1 MNLCRSGGRN
11 LRVLQMQDSKGKV
24 KMKHF
29 METITRALIAHMRDA
44 GYLDRVNT
52 TQMYKD
58 GKLHY
63 DRAKFIRQHAS
74 FDAQYDDKETM
85 FDTDL
90 ETLAIQILQM
100 VHHGAI
106 IYTDDK
112 GNRIRNDKI
121 IKELHPRA

>member
-1 MNLCRSGGRN
+1 MNLCRNGGRN

-52 TQMYKD
+52 TKMFRN
-58 GKLHY
+58 GSLEY
-63 DRAKFIRQHAS
+63 DRNKFITKHAP
-74 FDAQYDDKETM
+74 FDAEHDTKDVVY
-85 FDTDL
+85 DTDI

-100 VHHGAI
+100 CLILHS
-106 IYTDDK
+106 
-112 GNRIRNDKI
+112 NDFSK
-121 IKELHPRA
+121 HQSSF

>member
-29 METITRALIAHMRDA
+29 METITRALIAHMRDE
-44 GYLDRVNT
+44 GYLDWVNT

-58 GKLHY
+58 GKLNY
-63 DRAKFIRQHAS
+63 DRAKFIRQHAP
-74 FDAQYDDKETM
+74 FDAEYDDKETI
-85 FDTDL
+85 FDTDI

>member
-58 GKLHY
+58 GKLNY
-63 DRAKFIRQHAS
+63 DRAMFIRQHAS
-74 FDAQYDDKETM
+74 FDAEYDDEETI
-85 FDTDL
+85 FDTDI
-90 ETLAIQILQM
+90 ETLAIQI
-100 VHHGAI
+100 H
-106 IYTDDK
+106 
-112 GNRIRNDKI
+112 
-121 IKELHPRA
+121 